1 MKIKKLK
8 KIMAGVLSAA
18 MVMSTMAV
26 TAFAAGET
34 STIDPDKKGSITLYK
49 YYFENTEISEDLPDG
64 TGEASDANNIPEG
77 AKVLPGVE
85 FSLWKIA
92 DIDGKVTIEGKT
104 NQTFTAKNDIAED
117 SAAAEALIGDKPADR
132 KAVTDEDGKAVF
144 GKDGE
149 TSTLEQGFYYVKETD
164 APDNVTSDPVSF
176 VVSVPMTNKDTAVG
190 VDDNSGVKW
199 IYDVVVYPKNA
210 TASAGMTIKKVDAN
224 GSDITSAKFVLQ
236 REETTGW
243 KYVNRNG
250 NDISYGNDNCADKDT
265 FGGQETISGL
275 TEGKYRLV
283 EVSVGE
289 GFIMDGTETYVFNV
303 SDNGQITSDET
314 EFSYNDGTGTDQ
326 TSATMTIKNERPD
339 LEKDIKKGDGT
350 WSANNDADYNIGD
363 DVPYR
368 VKVSVPSN
376 IAKLKT
382 FNITD
387 VPTNLKFNNDLAI
400 YTDADCTASANLT
413 EDTDYTVDPDS
424 TGNGFVVDF
433 VVNGSMTEAFKAYAG
448 QDLYLYYTAKLQSG
462 AVITTAGNPNEVTL
476 DYSNAIYPDNQPDMP
491 NNNEDEKESH
501 IKDHAIVY
509 TFQIEV
515 TKTTEDGETPL
526 AGATFELYRCEQA
539 GLKDESEIEAGKLI
553 GTYTTDVDGL
563 ITQKGLENGNYY
575 LIETKAPEDYNLLKA
590 PVEVTLQVEY
600 ATSYSSESSWKLEDG
615 EWVLVKHTVTSTT
628 FTQGD
633 SDAEDNNVTDGS
645 YDFVIVN
652 KKGFQLPTTGG
663 AGTLLA
669 SLIGILLM
677 GGGAFVFISSR
688 KKKKAE

>member
-8 KIMAGVLSAA
+8 KVIAGMLSAA

-34 STIDPDKKGSITLYK
+34 STIDPEREGSITLYK
-49 YYFENTEISEDLPDG
+49 YYFQNTGIPGDLPDG
-64 TGEASDANNIPEG
+64 TGEASDVENIPEG
-77 AKVLPGVE
+77 AQVLPGVE

-92 DIDGKVTIEGKT
+92 DIDGNVTIAGHEGE
-104 NQTFTAKNDIAED
+104 TFTAKNDIAED
-117 SAAAEALIGDKPADR
+117 SAAAEALIGDKQADQ
-132 KAVTDEDGKAVF
+132 KAVTGEDGKAVF
-144 GKDGE
+144 GKEGE

-176 VVSVPMTNKDTAVG
+176 VVSVPMTNKNTAEG
-190 VDDNSGVKW
+190 EDDNSGVKW

-210 TASAGMTIKKVDAN
+210 TASAGMSIKKVDAD
-224 GSDITSAKFVLQ
+224 GASITSAKFVLQ

-250 NDISYGNDNCADKDT
+250 NDISYGNDNWADKDT

-289 GFIMDGTETYVFNV
+289 GFIMDGTETYEFNV
-303 SDNGQITSDET
+303 ATNGEITSSE
-314 EFSYNDGTGTDQ
+314 EGFSHNGDGQDKTA
-326 TSATMTIKNERPD
+326 ATMTIKNERPD
-339 LEKDIKKGDGT
+339 LEKDIKKGDGK
-350 WSANNDADYNIGD
+350 WSENNNADYSIGD

-376 IAKLKT
+376 IAELKK

-387 VPTNLKFNNDLAI
+387 VPRNLKFNNDLAI
-400 YTDADCTASANLT
+400 YTDADCTTSAGLT
-413 EDTDYTVDPDS
+413 AGTDYTVVPDS
-424 TGNGFVVDF
+424 TENGFVVDF

-491 NNNEDEKESH
+491 NNGEEEKESH

-526 AGATFELYRCEQA
+526 AGATFELYRCERA
-539 GLKDESEIEAGKLI
+539 GLTDESEIEAGELI
-553 GTYTTDVDGL
+553 GTYTTGTNGL

-575 LIETKAPEDYNLLKA
+575 LIETKAPEEYNLLKA
-590 PVEVTLQVEY
+590 PVEVTLRVEY
-600 ATSYSSESSWKLEDG
+600 ATSYSSESSWKLEGD
-615 EWVLVKHTVTSTT
+615 EWVLVKHIVTSTT

-633 SDAEDNNVTDGS
+633 TDAEDKDVTDGS

-677 GGGAFVFISSR
+677 GGGAFVFFSS
-688 KKKKAE
+688 KKKKNA

>member
-26 TAFAAGET
+26 TAFAAEET
-34 STIDPDKKGSITLYK
+34 STIDPSRKGSITLFK

-64 TGEASDANNIPEG
+64 TGEASDATNIPEG

-92 DIDGKVTIEGKT
+92 DIDGKVTIEGQT
-104 NQTFTAKNDIAED
+104 EQTFTAQNDMAQD
-117 SAAAEALIGDKPADR
+117 SAAAEALIGDKPADQ
-132 KAVTDEDGKAVF
+132 KAITDEDGKAVF
-144 GKDGE
+144 GKVGE
-149 TSTLEQGFYYVKETD
+149 TSTLAQGFYYVKETD

-176 VVSVPMTNKDTAVG
+176 VVSVPMTNKDTAAG
-190 VDDNSGVKW
+190 EDDNSGEKW

-210 TASAGMTIKKVDAN
+210 TASAGMTIKKVDAA
-224 GSDITSAKFVLQ
+224 GSNITSAKFVLQ
-236 REETTGW
+236 RQEGDSW
-243 KYVNRNG
+243 KYVNRNDG
-250 NDISYGNDNCADKDT
+250 AISYGNDKWVEKDT
-265 FGGQETISGL
+265 FGGRETISGL
-275 TEGKYRLV
+275 TEGSYRLV

-289 GFIMDGTETYVFNV
+289 GFIMDGTETYEFNV
-303 SDNGQITSDET
+303 AKNGEITSSEGG
-314 EFSYNDGTGTDQ
+314 FAYNGDSTDK
-326 TSATMTIKNERPD
+326 TAATMTIKNERPD
-339 LEKDIKKGDGT
+339 LEKNIKKGDGT
-350 WSANNDADYNIGD
+350 WSDNNDADYSIGD

-376 IAKLKT
+376 IAELKT

-387 VPTNLKFNNDLAI
+387 VPTNLKFNDDLVI
-400 YTDADCTASANLT
+400 YTDENCTTSANLT
-413 EDTDYTVDPDS
+413 AGTDYTVTS
-424 TGNGFVVDF
+424 SGNGFVVDF
-433 VVNGSMTEAFKAYAG
+433 VVNGSMTEAFTNFAG
-448 QDLYLYYTAKLQSG
+448 KDLYLYYTAELLSG
-462 AVITTAGNPNEVTL
+462 AVITTDGNPNEVTL

-491 NNNEDEKESH
+491 NNDKEEEESH

-509 TFQIEV
+509 TFQIKV
-515 TKTTEDGETPL
+515 KKTTEDKSTPL
-526 AGATFELYRCEQA
+526 AGATFELYRCNLA
-539 GLKDESEIEAGKLI
+539 GLTDESTIKTGTLI
-553 GTYTTDVDGL
+553 GTYTTGSDGL
-563 ITQKGLENGNYY
+563 ITKKGLENGNYY

-615 EWVLVKHTVTSTT
+615 EWVLVKHTVTSTI

>member
-8 KIMAGVLSAA
+8 KVIAGMLSAA

-26 TAFAAGET
+26 TAFAAGEM
-34 STIDPDKKGSITLYK
+34 STIDPDREGSITLYK
-49 YYFENTEISEDLPDG
+49 YYFQNTGVPDLPDG
-64 TGEASDANNIPEG
+64 TGEESDVNNIPEE
-77 AKVLPGVE
+77 AQVLPGVE

-92 DIDGKVTIEGKT
+92 DIDGKVTIEGQT
-104 NQTFTAKNDIAED
+104 DQTFTAQNDMAKD
-117 SAAAEALIGDKPADR
+117 SAAAEALIGDKPADQ

-190 VDDNSGVKW
+190 EDDNSGVKW

-224 GSDITSAKFVLQ
+224 GSNINSAKFVLQ

-250 NDISYGNDNCADKDT
+250 NDISYGNDNWADKDT

-303 SDNGQITSDET
+303 SANGQITSDET
-314 EFSYNDGTGTDQ
+314 EFSYNDGTGTDK

-339 LEKDIKKGDGT
+339 LEKDIKKGDDT
-350 WSANNDADYNIGD
+350 WSEDNNADYSIGD

-376 IAKLKT
+376 IAELKT

-387 VPTNLKFNNDLAI
+387 VPTNLKFNNDLVI
-400 YTDADCTASANLT
+400 YTDADCTTSAGLT
-413 EDTDYTVDPDS
+413 EGTDYTVVPDS

-433 VVNGSMTEAFKAYAG
+433 VNEGMTEAFKAYAG
-448 QDLYLYYTAKLQSG
+448 KNLYLYYTAELLSG
-462 AVITTAGNPNEVTL
+462 AVITTEGNPNEVTL

-491 NNNEDEKESH
+491 NNGKDEKESH

-509 TFQIEV
+509 TFQIKV
-515 TKTTEDGETPL
+515 TKTTEDGKTPL

-539 GLKDESEIEAGKLI
+539 GLTDESAIEAGELI
-553 GTYTTDVDGL
+553 GTYTTGTDGL

-575 LIETKAPEDYNLLKA
+575 LIETKAPADYNLLKA

-600 ATSYSSESSWKLEDG
+600 ATSYSSESSWKLENG
-615 EWVLVKHTVTSTT
+615 EWVLVKHIVTSTT

-677 GGGAFVFISSR
+677 CGGAFVFISSR
-688 KKKKAE
+688 KRKNA

>member
-8 KIMAGVLSAA
+8 KVIAGMLSAA

-26 TAFAAGET
+26 TAFAAGEM
-34 STIDPDKKGSITLYK
+34 STIDPDREGSITLYK
-49 YYFENTEISEDLPDG
+49 YYFQNTGIPDLPDG
-64 TGEASDANNIPEG
+64 TGEESDVNNIPKG
-77 AKVLPGVE
+77 AQVLPGVE

-92 DIDGKVTIEGKT
+92 DIDGKVTIEGQT
-104 NQTFTAKNDIAED
+104 DQTFTAQNDMEKD
-117 SAAAEALIGDKPADR
+117 SAAAEALIGDKPADQ

-164 APDNVTSDPVSF
+164 APDNVTSAPVSF
-176 VVSVPMTNKDTAVG
+176 VVSVPMTNKDTAAG
-190 VDDNSGVKW
+190 EDDNSGVKW

-210 TASAGMTIKKVDAN
+210 TASAGMTIKKVDAT
-224 GSDITSAKFVLQ
+224 GSNITSAKFVLQ
-236 REETTGW
+236 RQENSDW

-250 NDISYGNDNCADKDT
+250 NDISYGNDNWEDKDT

-275 TEGKYRLV
+275 TEGTYRLV
-283 EVSVGE
+283 EVSVGQ

-303 SDNGQITSDET
+303 SANGQITSDET
-314 EFSYNDGTGTDQ
+314 EFSYNDGTGTDK

-339 LEKDIKKGDGT
+339 LEKDIKKGDDT
-350 WSANNDADYNIGD
+350 WSEDNNADYSIGD

-376 IAKLKT
+376 IAELKT

-387 VPTNLKFNNDLAI
+387 VPTNLKFNNDLVI
-400 YTDADCTASANLT
+400 YTDADCTTSAGLT
-413 EDTDYTVDPDS
+413 EGTDYTVVPDS

-433 VVNGSMTEAFKAYAG
+433 VNEGMTEAFKAYAG
-448 QDLYLYYTAKLQSG
+448 KDLYLYYTAELLSG
-462 AVITTAGNPNEVTL
+462 AVITTDGNPNEVTL

-491 NNNEDEKESH
+491 NNGKDEKESH

-509 TFQIEV
+509 TFQIKV
-515 TKTTEDGETPL
+515 TKTTEDGKTPL

-539 GLKDESEIEAGKLI
+539 GLTDESVIEAGKLI
-553 GTYTTDVDGL
+553 GTYTTGTDGL

-575 LIETKAPEDYNLLKA
+575 LIETKAPADYNLLKA

-600 ATSYSSESSWKLEDG
+600 ATSYSSESSWKLENG
-615 EWVLVKHTVTSTT
+615 EWVLVKHIVTSTT

-688 KKKKAE
+688 KRKNA

>member
-8 KIMAGVLSAA
+8 KVIAGMLSAA

-26 TAFAAGET
+26 TAFAAGEM
-34 STIDPDKKGSITLYK
+34 STIDPDREGSITLYK
-49 YYFENTEISEDLPDG
+49 YYFQNTGVPDLPDG
-64 TGEASDANNIPEG
+64 TGEESDVNNIPEE
-77 AKVLPGVE
+77 AQVLPGVE

-92 DIDGKVTIEGKT
+92 DIDGKVTIEGQT
-104 NQTFTAKNDIAED
+104 DQTFTAQNDMAKD
-117 SAAAEALIGDKPADR
+117 SAAAEALIGDKPADQ

-190 VDDNSGVKW
+190 EDDNSGVKW

-224 GSDITSAKFVLQ
+224 GSNINSAKFVLQ

-250 NDISYGNDNCADKDT
+250 NDISYGNDNWEDKDT

-275 TEGKYRLV
+275 TEGTYRLV

-303 SDNGQITSDET
+303 SANGQITSDET
-314 EFSYNDGTGTDQ
+314 EFSYNDGTGTDK

-339 LEKDIKKGDGT
+339 LEKDIKKGDDT
-350 WSANNDADYNIGD
+350 WSEDNNADYSIGD

-376 IAKLKT
+376 IAELKT

-387 VPTNLKFNNDLAI
+387 VPTNLKFNNDLVI
-400 YTDADCTASANLT
+400 YTDADCTTSAGLT
-413 EDTDYTVDPDS
+413 EGTDYTVVPDS

-433 VVNGSMTEAFKAYAG
+433 VNEGMTEAFKAYAG
-448 QDLYLYYTAKLQSG
+448 KDLYLYYTAELLSG
-462 AVITTAGNPNEVTL
+462 AVITTEGNPNEVTL

-491 NNNEDEKESH
+491 NNGKDEKESH

-509 TFQIEV
+509 TFQIKV
-515 TKTTEDGETPL
+515 TKTTEDGKTPL

-539 GLKDESEIEAGKLI
+539 GLTDESAIEAGELI
-553 GTYTTDVDGL
+553 GTYTTGTDGL

-575 LIETKAPEDYNLLKA
+575 LIETKAPADYNLLKA

-615 EWVLVKHTVTSTT
+615 EWVLVKHTVTSTI

-688 KKKKAE
+688 KRKSA

>member
-26 TAFAAGET
+26 TAFAAEET
-34 STIDPDKKGSITLYK
+34 STIDPSRKGSITLYK

-64 TGEASDANNIPEG
+64 TGEASDATNIPEG

-92 DIDGKVTIEGKT
+92 DIDGKVTIEGQT
-104 NQTFTAKNDIAED
+104 EQTFTAQNDMAQD
-117 SAAAEALIGDKPADR
+117 SAAAEALIGDKPADQ
-132 KAVTDEDGKAVF
+132 KAITDEDGKAVF
-144 GKDGE
+144 GKVGE
-149 TSTLEQGFYYVKETD
+149 TSTLAQGFYYVKETD

-176 VVSVPMTNKDTAVG
+176 VVSVPMTNKDTAAG
-190 VDDNSGVKW
+190 EDDNSGEKW

-210 TASAGMTIKKVDAN
+210 TASAGMTIKKVDAA
-224 GSDITSAKFVLQ
+224 GSNITSAKFVLQ
-236 REETTGW
+236 RQEGDSW
-243 KYVNRNG
+243 KYVNRNDG
-250 NDISYGNDNCADKDT
+250 AISYGNDKWVEKDT
-265 FGGQETISGL
+265 FGGRETISGL
-275 TEGKYRLV
+275 TEGSYRLV

-289 GFIMDGTETYVFNV
+289 GFIMDGTETYEFNV
-303 SDNGQITSDET
+303 AKNGEITSSEGG
-314 EFSYNDGTGTDQ
+314 FAYNGDSTDK
-326 TSATMTIKNERPD
+326 TAATMTIKNERPD
-339 LEKDIKKGDGT
+339 LEKNIKKGDGT
-350 WSANNDADYNIGD
+350 WSDNNDADYSIGD

-376 IAKLKT
+376 IAELKT

-387 VPTNLKFNNDLAI
+387 VPTNLKFNDDLVI
-400 YTDADCTASANLT
+400 YTDENCTTSANLT
-413 EDTDYTVDPDS
+413 AGTDYTVTS
-424 TGNGFVVDF
+424 SGNGFVVDF
-433 VVNGSMTEAFKAYAG
+433 VVNGSMTEAFTNFAG
-448 QDLYLYYTAKLQSG
+448 KDLYLYYTAELLSG
-462 AVITTAGNPNEVTL
+462 AVITTDGNPNEVTL

-491 NNNEDEKESH
+491 NNDKEEEESH

-509 TFQIEV
+509 TFQIKV
-515 TKTTEDGETPL
+515 KKTTEDKSTPL
-526 AGATFELYRCEQA
+526 AGATFELYRCNLA
-539 GLKDESEIEAGKLI
+539 GLTDESTIKTGTLI
-553 GTYTTDVDGL
+553 GTYTTGSDGL
-563 ITQKGLENGNYY
+563 ITKKGLENGNYY

-615 EWVLVKHTVTSTT
+615 EWVLVKHTVTSTI

>member
-8 KIMAGVLSAA
+8 KVMAGILSAA

-34 STIDPDKKGSITLYK
+34 STIDPDRKGSITLYK

-64 TGEASDANNIPEG
+64 TGEASDATNIPEG

-104 NQTFTAKNDIAED
+104 DQTFTAQNDMAKD
-117 SAAAEALIGDKPADR
+117 SAAAEALIGDKQADQ
-132 KAVTDEDGKAVF
+132 KAVTGEDGKAVF
-144 GKDGE
+144 GKE
-149 TSTLEQGFYYVKETD
+149 EATSTLAQGFYYVKETD

-176 VVSVPMTNKDTAVG
+176 VVSVPMTNKDTAAG
-190 VDDNSGVKW
+190 EDDNSGVKW

-224 GSDITSAKFVLQ
+224 GSNINSAKFVLQ

-250 NDISYGNDNCADKDT
+250 NDISYGNDNWADKDT

-289 GFIMDGTETYVFNV
+289 GFIMDGTETYVFKV
-303 SDNGQITSDET
+303 SANGQITSDET
-314 EFSYNDGTGTDQ
+314 EFSYNDGTGTDK

-339 LEKDIKKGDGT
+339 LEKDIKKGDGI

-387 VPTNLKFNNDLAI
+387 VPTNLKFNNDLVI
-400 YTDADCTASANLT
+400 YTDENCTTSANLT
-413 EDTDYTVDPDS
+413 AGTDYTVTS
-424 TGNGFVVDF
+424 SGNGFVVDF
-433 VVNGSMTEAFKAYAG
+433 VVNGSMTEAFTNFAG
-448 QDLYLYYTAKLQSG
+448 KDLYLYYTAELLSD

-491 NNNEDEKESH
+491 NNNEDEKKSH

-509 TFQIEV
+509 TFQIKV
-515 TKTTEDGETPL
+515 TKTTEDGKTPL
-526 AGATFELYRCEQA
+526 AGATFELYRCDQA
-539 GLKDESEIEAGKLI
+539 GLTDESTIKTGTLI
-553 GTYTTDVDGL
+553 DTYTTGSDGL
-563 ITQKGLENGNYY
+563 ITKKGLENGHYY
-575 LIETKAPEDYNLLKA
+575 LIETKAPADYNLLKA
-590 PVEVTLQVEY
+590 PVEVNLQIEY

-615 EWVLVKHTVTSTT
+615 EWVLVKHTVTSTI

-645 YDFVIVN
+645 YDFVIIN

>member
-8 KIMAGVLSAA
+8 KVIAGMLSAA

-34 STIDPDKKGSITLYK
+34 STIDPNRKGSITLYK
-49 YYFENTEISEDLPDG
+49 YYFENTGIPGDLPDG
-64 TGEASDANNIPEG
+64 TGEASDVNNIPEG
-77 AKVLPGVE
+77 AQVLPGVE

-104 NQTFTAKNDIAED
+104 DQTFAAQNDMAKD
-117 SAAAEALIGDKPADR
+117 SAAAEALIGDKPADQ
-132 KAVTDEDGKAVF
+132 KAVTGEDGKAVF

-164 APDNVTSDPVSF
+164 TPDNVTSDPVSF
-176 VVSVPMTNKDTAVG
+176 VVSVPMTNKDTAEG
-190 VDDNSGVKW
+190 DEDNSGVKW

-224 GSDITSAKFVLQ
+224 GSNITSAKFVLQ
-236 REETTGW
+236 RQEASGW
-243 KYVNRNG
+243 KYVNRNDS
-250 NDISYGNDNCADKDT
+250 DISYGNNNWADKDT

-275 TEGKYRLV
+275 TEGTYRLV
-283 EVSVGE
+283 EVSVGD

-303 SDNGQITSDET
+303 SANGQITSDET
-314 EFSYNDGTGTDQ
+314 EFSYNDGTGTDK

-350 WSANNDADYNIGD
+350 WSANNDADYSIGD

-376 IAKLKT
+376 IAELKT

-387 VPTNLKFNNDLAI
+387 VPSNLKFNNDLVI
-400 YTDADCTASANLT
+400 YTDADCTTSAGLT
-413 EDTDYTVDPDS
+413 AGTDYTVVPDS

-433 VVNGSMTEAFKAYAG
+433 VVSGSMTEAFKAYAG
-448 QDLYLYYTAKLQSG
+448 RDLYLYYTAKLQSG
-462 AVITTAGNPNEVTL
+462 AVITTDGNPNEVTL

-491 NNNEDEKESH
+491 NNGEDEKESH

-509 TFQIEV
+509 TFQIKV
-515 TKTTEDGETPL
+515 TKTTEDEKTSL
-526 AGATFELYRCEQA
+526 AGATFELYRCTQA
-539 GLKDESEIEAGKLI
+539 GLTDESDIEAGEPI
-553 GTYTTDVDGL
+553 GTYTTGTDGL

-575 LIETKAPEDYNLLKA
+575 LIETKAPEGYNLLKA
-590 PVEVTLQVEY
+590 PVEVNLQIEY
-600 ATSYSSESSWKLEDG
+600 ATSYSSDSSWKLENG
-615 EWVLVKHTVTSTT
+615 EWVLVKHTISSTT

-633 SDAEDNNVTDGS
+633 DGAEDNNVSDGS
-645 YDFVIVN
+645 YDFTIVN

-688 KKKKAE
+688 KRKNA

>member
-8 KIMAGVLSAA
+8 KVIAGMLSAA

-34 STIDPDKKGSITLYK
+34 STIVPDRKGSITLYK
-49 YYFENTEISEDLPDG
+49 YYFENTGIPGDLPDG
-64 TGEASDANNIPEG
+64 TGEASDVNNIPEG
-77 AKVLPGVE
+77 AQVLPGVE

-104 NQTFTAKNDIAED
+104 DQTFTAQNDMAKD
-117 SAAAEALIGDKPADR
+117 SAAAEALIGDKQADQ
-132 KAVTDEDGKAVF
+132 KAVTGTDGKAVF

-176 VVSVPMTNKDTAVG
+176 VVSVPMTNKDTAEG
-190 VDDNSGVKW
+190 DEDNSGVKW

-224 GSDITSAKFVLQ
+224 GSNITSAKFVLQ
-236 REETTGW
+236 RQEDSGW

-250 NDISYGNDNCADKDT
+250 NDISYGNDNWADKDT

-289 GFIMDGTETYVFNV
+289 GFIMDGTETYEFDVAA
-303 SDNGQITSDET
+303 NGEITSSE
-314 EFSYNDGTGTDQ
+314 EGFSYNGDGQDKTA
-326 TSATMTIKNERPD
+326 ATMTIKNERPD

-350 WSANNDADYNIGD
+350 WSEDNNADYSIGD

-376 IAKLKT
+376 IAELKT

-387 VPTNLKFNNDLAI
+387 VPSNLKFNKDLVI
-400 YTDADCTASANLT
+400 YTDADCTTSAGLT
-413 EDTDYTVDPDS
+413 EGTDYTVVPDS
-424 TGNGFVVDF
+424 TGKGFVVDF
-433 VVNGSMTEAFKAYAG
+433 VNEGMTEAFKAYAG
-448 QDLYLYYTAKLQSG
+448 KDLYLYYTAELLSD
-462 AVITTAGNPNEVTL
+462 AVITTDGNPNEVTL

-491 NNNEDEKESH
+491 NNDKDEKESH

-509 TFQIEV
+509 TFQIKV
-515 TKTTEDGETPL
+515 TKTTEDEKTPL
-526 AGATFELYRCEQA
+526 AGATFELYRCKQA
-539 GLKDESEIEAGKLI
+539 GLKDESTIKAGELI
-553 GTYTTDVDGL
+553 GTYITGTDGL

-590 PVEVTLQVEY
+590 PVEVTLQVDY
-600 ATSYSSESSWKLEDG
+600 ATSYSSESSWKLENG
-615 EWVLVKHTVTSTT
+615 GWVLVKHIVTSTT

-688 KKKKAE
+688 KRKNA

>member
-1 MKIKKLK
+1 M
-8 KIMAGVLSAA
+8 
-18 MVMSTMAV
+18 
-26 TAFAAGET
+26 TA
-34 STIDPDKKGSITLYK
+34 
-49 YYFENTEISEDLPDG
+49 YFRYLF
-64 TGEASDANNIPEG
+64 
-77 AKVLPGVE
+77 L
-85 FSLWKIA
+85 
-92 DIDGKVTIEGKT
+92 
-104 NQTFTAKNDIAED
+104 
-117 SAAAEALIGDKPADR
+117 
-132 KAVTDEDGKAVF
+132 
-144 GKDGE
+144 
-149 TSTLEQGFYYVKETD
+149 
-164 APDNVTSDPVSF
+164 
-176 VVSVPMTNKDTAVG
+176 
-190 VDDNSGVKW
+190 
-199 IYDVVVYPKNA
+199 YDVVVYPKNA
-210 TASAGMTIKKVDAN
+210 TASAGMSIKKVDAD
-224 GSDITSAKFVLQ
+224 GASITSAKFVLQ
-236 REETTGW
+236 REETAGW

-250 NDISYGNDNCADKDT
+250 NDISYGNDNWADKDT

-303 SDNGQITSDET
+303 SANGQITSDEA
-314 EFSYNDGTGTDQ
+314 EFSYNDGTGTDK
-326 TSATMTIKNERPD
+326 TAATMTIKNERPD
-339 LEKDIKKGDGT
+339 LEKDIKKGDGK
-350 WSANNDADYNIGD
+350 WSENNNADYSIGD

-376 IAKLKT
+376 IAELKK

-387 VPTNLKFNNDLAI
+387 VPTNLKFNNDLVI
-400 YTDADCTASANLT
+400 YTDADCTTSAGLT
-413 EDTDYTVDPDS
+413 AGTDYTVVPDS
-424 TGNGFVVDF
+424 TENGFVVDF

-491 NNNEDEKESH
+491 NNGEEEKESH

-539 GLKDESEIEAGKLI
+539 GLTDESEIEAGELI
-553 GTYTTDVDGL
+553 GTYTTGTNGL

-575 LIETKAPEDYNLLKA
+575 LIETKAPEEYNLLKA
-590 PVEVTLQVEY
+590 PVEVTLQVKY
-600 ATSYSSESSWKLEDG
+600 ATSYSSESSWKLEGD
-615 EWVLVKHTVTSTT
+615 EWVLVKHIVTSTT

-633 SDAEDNNVTDGS
+633 TDAEDKDVTDGS

-663 AGTLLA
+663 AGTILA

-677 GGGAFVFISSR
+677 GGGAFVFFSS
-688 KKKKAE
+688 KKKKNA

>member
-8 KIMAGVLSAA
+8 KVIAGMLSAA

-26 TAFAAGET
+26 TAFAAGEM
-34 STIDPDKKGSITLYK
+34 STIDPDREGSITLYK
-49 YYFENTEISEDLPDG
+49 YYFQNTGIPDLPDG
-64 TGEASDANNIPEG
+64 TGEESDVNNIPKG
-77 AKVLPGVE
+77 AQVLPGVE

-92 DIDGKVTIEGKT
+92 DIDGKVTIEGQT
-104 NQTFTAKNDIAED
+104 DQTFTAQNDMAKD
-117 SAAAEALIGDKPADR
+117 SAAAEALIGDKPADQ

-164 APDNVTSDPVSF
+164 APDNVTSAPVSF
-176 VVSVPMTNKDTAVG
+176 VVSVPMTNKDTAAG
-190 VDDNSGVKW
+190 EDDNSGVKW

-210 TASAGMTIKKVDAN
+210 TASAGMTIKKVDAT
-224 GSDITSAKFVLQ
+224 GSNITSAKFVLQ
-236 REETTGW
+236 RQENSDW

-250 NDISYGNDNCADKDT
+250 NDISYGNDNWEDKDT

-275 TEGKYRLV
+275 TEGTYRLV
-283 EVSVGE
+283 EVSVGQ

-303 SDNGQITSDET
+303 SANGQITSDET
-314 EFSYNDGTGTDQ
+314 EFSYNDGTGTDK

-339 LEKDIKKGDGT
+339 LEKDIKKGDDT
-350 WSANNDADYNIGD
+350 WSEDNNADYSIGD

-376 IAKLKT
+376 IAELKT

-387 VPTNLKFNNDLAI
+387 VPTNLKFNNDLVI
-400 YTDADCTASANLT
+400 YTDADCTTSAGLT
-413 EDTDYTVDPDS
+413 EGTDYTVVPDS

-433 VVNGSMTEAFKAYAG
+433 VNEGMTEAFKAYAG
-448 QDLYLYYTAKLQSG
+448 KDLYLYYTAELLSG
-462 AVITTAGNPNEVTL
+462 AVITTDGNPNEVTL

-491 NNNEDEKESH
+491 NNGKDEKESH

-509 TFQIEV
+509 TFQIKV
-515 TKTTEDGETPL
+515 TKTTEDGKTPL

-539 GLKDESEIEAGKLI
+539 GLTDESVIEAGKLI
-553 GTYTTDVDGL
+553 GTYTTGTDGL

-575 LIETKAPEDYNLLKA
+575 LIETKAPADYNLLKA

-600 ATSYSSESSWKLEDG
+600 ATSYSSESSWKLENG
-615 EWVLVKHTVTSTT
+615 EWVLVKHIVTSTT

-688 KKKKAE
+688 KRKNA